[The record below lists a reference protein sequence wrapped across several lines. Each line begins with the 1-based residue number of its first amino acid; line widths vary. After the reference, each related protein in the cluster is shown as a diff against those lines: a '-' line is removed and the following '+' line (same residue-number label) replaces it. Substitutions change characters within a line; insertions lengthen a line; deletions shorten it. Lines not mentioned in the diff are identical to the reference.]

1 MLHNKYITTAQRM
14 TTSTEKST
22 KNVMGTNSIVEKG
35 KKTMPNTSIKADL
48 LRGGTL
54 NSGRRMVSIKHGLP
68 NLQEKRAQK
77 LTLHDKNATESE

>member
-1 MLHNKYITTAQRM
+1 MKLKKTQ
-14 TTSTEKST
+14 
-22 KNVMGTNSIVEKG
+22 KNHFIVEKG

-77 LTLHDKNATESE
+77 LMLHDKNATESE